1 VIEKMNTSQKQIPI
15 VEIGEA
21 SFDREVFSTA
31 QPVLADVCN
40 QLYRHVHQ
48 SLSFHNKLR
57 STDLVSRLIS
67 YVGLLQGLVV
77 PTRAKALI
85 LVGMFGLIFLLNWRL
100 ALVALLAPWS
110 RPCQIVSAQSQAD
123 GLCQGSR
130 QFGQTLKIETYQSTK
145 QANYENTQ
153 NPKYTKPNR
162 FKNETFQ

>member
-1 VIEKMNTSQKQIPI
+1 MNANENTGPT

-21 SFDREVFSTA
+21 SFDREVFSTT

-40 QLYRHVHQ
+40 QLYRHVHR

>member
-1 VIEKMNTSQKQIPI
+1 M
-15 VEIGEA
+15 
-21 SFDREVFSTA
+21 R
-31 QPVLADVCN
+31 L
-40 QLYRHVHQ
+40 
-48 SLSFHNKLR
+48 LSFHNEPR
-57 STDLVSRLIS
+57 TGDLVSRLIS
-67 YVGLLQGLVV
+67 YAGFLQGLMV
-77 PTRAKALI
+77 PMRAKALI

-100 ALVALLAPWS
+100 ALVALMAPWS